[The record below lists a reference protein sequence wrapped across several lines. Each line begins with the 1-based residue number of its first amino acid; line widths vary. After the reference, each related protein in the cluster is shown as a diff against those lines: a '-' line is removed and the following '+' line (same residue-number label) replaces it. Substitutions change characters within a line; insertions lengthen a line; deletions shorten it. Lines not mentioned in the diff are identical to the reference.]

1 METPPGAGYCISCGE
16 RLDPGHR
23 FCPACG
29 SARWMPEATPPAPGE
44 LPPPGPGTPAR
55 IPPPTARRPPEATPV
70 PGLAWLYGAGAVV
83 WLLSLAQLGGF
94 LAASKGRAQ
103 LVDSLVKSGYSASD
117 AAGLLWLYAVLM
129 VALALVAAGLHATA
143 FYGLRAGRRWGW
155 LAAVTVAGA
164 WSLVLVGIP
173 VLAVLLRPSTRRA
186 YGVG

>member
-1 METPPGAGYCISCGE
+1 VETPPGAGYCISCGE

-29 SARWMPEATPPAPGE
+29 TARWMPETPAPPAGQ
-44 LPPPGPGTPAR
+44 LPPPAPGTPAR
-55 IPPPTARRPPEATPV
+55 VPPPTVQPLPEATPV
-70 PGLAWLYGAGAVV
+70 PGLAWLFGAGAVV
-83 WLLSLAQLGGF
+83 WLVSLAQLGGF

-117 AAGLLWLYAVLM
+117 AASLFWIYAVLM
-129 VALALVAAGLHATA
+129 VALALVASGLHATA
-143 FYGLRAGRRWGW
+143 FYGLRARRRWGW

-173 VLAVLLRPSTRRA
+173 ILAVLLRPSTRRA